1 MTDERVS
8 TPVMRFHSNLEAIM
22 DTRDEMAAI
31 REIQENLQ
39 ILYKDGYSLPYV
51 GVDGIYGD
59 ATADAVGDFQY
70 AVGIEPTGV
79 VDVDTWTAL
88 VAAARQAQ
96 VRAQE
101 SAAIKPFERRL
112 QNNEIKMGEI
122 SDLVTIIQLMLKTL
136 TEYEYGEV
144 VADGFYGDVTENAI
158 IDFQRRNGLEPTG
171 VVDKITWNAL
181 ARAYNKYVSYDH

>member
-8 TPVMRFHSNLEAIM
+8 IPVMRFHSNLEAIM

-59 ATADAVGDFQY
+59 ATADAVGDFQHI
-70 AVGIEPTGV
+70 VGLEPTGV
-79 VDVDTWTAL
+79 VDIDTWTAL

-112 QNNEIKMGEI
+112 QNNEVKMGEI

-144 VADGFYGDVTENAI
+144 IADGVFGDVTENAI

>member
-1 MTDERVS
+1 
-8 TPVMRFHSNLEAIM
+8 M

-31 REIQENLQ
+31 REIQRNLQ

-59 ATADAVGDFQY
+59 ATADAVSDFQY
-70 AVGIEPTGV
+70 IVGIEPTGV
-79 VDVDTWTAL
+79 VDFDTWTAL

-96 VRAQE
+96 ARSEE

-112 QNNEIKMGEI
+112 QNNEVKMGEI

-136 TEYEYGEV
+136 TLYEYGDV
-144 VADGFYGDVTENAI
+144 VADGVFGDITENAV
-158 IDFQRRNGLEPTG
+158 IDFQSRNGLEPTG

-181 ARAYNKYVSYDH
+181 ARAYNKYVAYDH

>member
-1 MTDERVS
+1 
-8 TPVMRFHSNLEAIM
+8 M
-22 DTRDEMAAI
+22 DTRDEMSAI
-31 REIQENLQ
+31 REIQQNLQ

-70 AVGIEPTGV
+70 AVGLEPTGI
-79 VDVDTWTAL
+79 VDLDTWTAL
-88 VAAARQAQ
+88 VEAARQAQ
-96 VRAQE
+96 IRLDE

-112 QNNEIKMGEI
+112 QNSEVKMGEI
-122 SDLVTIIQLMLKTL
+122 SDLVTIIQIMLKTL

-144 VADGFYGDVTENAI
+144 VADGFFGDVTENAI

>member
-59 ATADAVGDFQY
+59 ATADAVSDFQY

-96 VRAQE
+96 VRADE

>member
-101 SAAIKPFERRL
+101 SAAIKPFERQL